1 MSGPRLTFL
10 YPQCLKSARSFRP
23 TKKHI
28 PNAGFKT
35 AQSVRQENFPQRYGP
50 AAEQHFPPS
59 TQPPIPDHLGRDD
72 SLANAIEK
80 EVNVPQLKDDGK
92 KTEAAKSQE
101 ASRQPKT
108 PQDYHERGTKIQN
121 TFIEKPDQAGTL
133 TAGQNQP
140 LEIYSQRTT
149 DRQPLE
155 TVLRRGE
162 GAEGSSEV
170 HKPPHLQAPPY
181 VHHFDTFTLVHDLEK
196 GGFTQDQSVTLM
208 KAVRGLLTVN
218 SDIARDG
225 LISKSDVENEIYL
238 FRAACSELRTE
249 ILNTRKTHRQ
259 RTSSELSHLQH
270 QVDILS
276 QKLTQ
281 ESSALKEDLRGM
293 LNDRKMAVRMEQ
305 QAVDQAIQELNYKI
319 TVKLISDSKS
329 QVEGLR
335 WVLTRRTAMALA
347 TMAVLILGSL
357 RWSTYQMRV
366 KEMEKVAEEKKAQS
380 SSFKE
385 GKGEIGGGGYTV
397 SAREVG
403 TQTGQAEAMLV
414 NASATDSPAY
424 VSLG

>member
-225 LISKSDVENEIYL
+225 LISKSDVEN
-238 FRAACSELRTE
+238 
-249 ILNTRKTHRQ
+249 
-259 RTSSELSHLQH
+259 
-270 QVDILS
+270 V
-276 QKLTQ
+276 
-281 ESSALKEDLRGM
+281 
-293 LNDRKMAVRMEQ
+293 
-305 QAVDQAIQELNYKI
+305 
-319 TVKLISDSKS
+319 
-329 QVEGLR
+329 
-335 WVLTRRTAMALA
+335 
-347 TMAVLILGSL
+347 
-357 RWSTYQMRV
+357 
-366 KEMEKVAEEKKAQS
+366 
-380 SSFKE
+380 
-385 GKGEIGGGGYTV
+385 
-397 SAREVG
+397 
-403 TQTGQAEAMLV
+403 
-414 NASATDSPAY
+414 
-424 VSLG
+424 